1 MSTLSQTDL
10 KMLKQAAH
18 HLKPIILIG
27 SKGLSEAV
35 HKEIDRALFDHEL
48 IKIKVSAAEREDRD
62 AMIDEIV
69 ARHQAKAVQRVGH
82 TVTVYKKNEQ
92 KA

>member
-1 MSTLSQTDL
+1 MSTLPQTDL

-35 HKEIDRALFDHEL
+35 HKEIERALFDHEL
-48 IKIKVSAAEREDRD
+48 IKIKVSAAERDDRD
-62 AMIDEIV
+62 AMIDEI
-69 ARHQAKAVQRVGH
+69 AAKHQALVIQRVGH
-82 TVTVYKKNEQ
+82 TVTVYRRNEQ
-92 KA
+92 KG

>member
-18 HLKPIILIG
+18 HLKPVILIG

-35 HKEIDRALFDHEL
+35 HKEINRALFDHEL
-48 IKIKVSAAEREDRD
+48 IKIKVSAAERADRD

-69 ARHQAKAVQRVGH
+69 AQQGALVVQRVGH
-82 TVTVYKKNEQ
+82 TVTVYRKNEQ
-92 KA
+92 KN